1 MRRIYHRNWQPKA
14 PLTHTHWALTSVPQI
29 PKSPLFIS
37 LPGRPWECLIALS
50 TTTDIMITEYFRSS
64 SFQASPGKTRLSS
77 VTACVLRLLSLQ
89 WDTCWPLQ
97 LPPLE
102 HQSEFSPSWH
112 AIWPVSL
119 WYYRTLS
126 PNENRLILC
135 SHFLKLWLNS
145 YP

>member
-1 MRRIYHRNWQPKA
+1 MHLPQE
-14 PLTHTHWALTSVPQI
+14 LTAQSSLNSHSLGPLTSVPQI

-37 LPGRPWECLIALS
+37 LPGKPWECLIALL
-50 TTTDIMITEYFRSS
+50 TMPDITITEYFRSS
-64 SFQASPGKTRLSS
+64 SFQASPGSTWLSP

-89 WDTCWPLQ
+89 WGTCWSPQ
-97 LPPLE
+97 LPPFE
-102 HQSEFSPSWH
+102 HQSESSPFWH
-112 AIWPVSL
+112 AIRPVSL

-126 PNENRLILC
+126 PNENRLTLC